1 MKTKNQILSLNVF
14 EGCAVEVLYL
24 GMKVIGLFKEVDNEK
39 IIFVEST
46 IIKIPQRE
54 VKCPSIKLNQEF
66 DLRGIDKINLIPSI
80 SHYKY
85 LLEYHNLKSQ
95 NLNYYLNSNKI
106 ISYIKNAYNFKNLI
120 VSEFS
125 VKFKIKTNPTKAN
138 WVSIS
143 FIPEQNLYQLELTSE
158 YFDKSKQEN
167 ISNTKLLK
175 LVDNLNDVSK
185 ELYSNQIIL

>member
-1 MKTKNQILSLNVF
+1 MKTKNQILSLNIF
-14 EGCAVEVLYL
+14 EGCAVEVFYL

-39 IIFVEST
+39 ITLVEST
-46 IIKIPQRE
+46 IIKISQRE

-66 DLRGIDKINLIPSI
+66 DLRGIDKINLIPLI

-85 LLEYHNLKSQ
+85 YLEYHNLKSQ

-106 ISYIKNAYNFKNLI
+106 ISYITNADNFKNLI

-167 ISNTKLLK
+167 ISNIKLSK
-175 LVDNLNDVSK
+175 LVDNLNDISK

>member
-24 GMKVIGLFKEVDNEK
+24 GMKVVGLFKEVDNEK
-39 IIFVEST
+39 ITFVESV
-46 IIKIPQRE
+46 IIELPQKE
-54 VKCPSIKLNQEF
+54 VKCPSIKLNQKF
-66 DLRGIDKINLIPSI
+66 DLRGVDEIEIKSI
-80 SHYKY
+80 LNYQY
-85 LLEYHNLKSQ
+85 CLEHHNLESP

-106 ISYIKNAYNFKNLI
+106 ISYITNADNFKNLI
-120 VSEFS
+120 ISEFS

-175 LVDNLNDVSK
+175 LIDNLSDVSK

>member
-1 MKTKNQILSLNVF
+1 MKTKNQILSLNIF
-14 EGCAVEVLYL
+14 EGCAVEVFYL

-39 IIFVEST
+39 ITLVEST

-66 DLRGIDKINLIPSI
+66 DLRGIDKINLIPLI

-85 LLEYHNLKSQ
+85 YLEYHNLKSQ

-106 ISYIKNAYNFKNLI
+106 ISYITNADNFKNLI

-167 ISNTKLLK
+167 ISNIKLSK
-175 LVDNLNDVSK
+175 LVDNLNDISK